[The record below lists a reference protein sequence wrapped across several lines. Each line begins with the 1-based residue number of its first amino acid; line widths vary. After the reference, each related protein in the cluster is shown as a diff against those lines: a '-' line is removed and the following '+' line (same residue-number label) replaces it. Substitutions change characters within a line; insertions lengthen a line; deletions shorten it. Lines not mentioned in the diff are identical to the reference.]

1 MRGIGETGLDYYRD
15 YSPREDQLRAFEA
28 QIDLARS
35 RGKPLVIHTRAADDD
50 TLELLHR
57 RADGLRVILHCF
69 SMADRVLECL
79 EHDQWWF
86 SFAGNSTYP
95 KAHDLRAAA
104 LRIPAERSWS
114 RPTLPICLRSPCAAP
129 RTSRPTW
136 LPPRRRSRSSAG
148 CRTPSSSGRSS
159 GAPRRRS
166 DGECARLADAHA
178 GQNFLVDRNILTV
191 IERLASLSADDVVLR
206 DRRGTRGAVRAAGH
220 TRRAPARGR
229 DRRPP
234 GGSPARD
241 AGSVSNVTL
250 HLTDALGLDLA
261 GL

>member
-1 MRGIGETGLDYYRD
+1 MIDSHTHLDACEPPNAQLVAAAEAVGVGRIVTVGTDGASCRAALAAAEGFPQVYAAIGRHPSEATGFDDADFAELEALASHEKCVAIGETGLDYYRD

-35 RGKPLVIHTRAADDD
+35 TGKPLVIHTRAADDD

-104 LRIPAERSWS
+104 LRIPAERLLVETDA
-114 RPTLPICLRSPCAAP
+114 PYLSPQP
-129 RTSRPTW
+129 
-136 LPPRRRSRSSAG
+136 
-148 CRTPSSSGRSS
+148 
-159 GAPRRRS
+159 
-166 DGECARLADAHA
+166 
-178 GQNFLVDRNILTV
+178 V
-191 IERLASLSADDVVLR
+191 
-206 DRRGTRGAVRAAGH
+206 RGTPNEPANVVATAQALAVERRVSYAELERTIEQSAAVAFGW
-220 TRRAPARGR
+220 
-229 DRRPP
+229 
-234 GGSPARD
+234 
-241 AGSVSNVTL
+241 
-250 HLTDALGLDLA
+250 
-261 GL
+261 